1 MIRPMNPV
9 VLIPARLASTRLPDK
24 PLADIAGRPMIVH
37 VWQRAKEAG
46 IGPVYVAAAEP
57 EIAEAVSRMLEGATP
72 MSNALQGFLGTL
84 VTGILASAVI
94 AIRVRAHPART
105 AV

>member
-1 MIRPMNPV
+1 MRVDEAYANL
-9 VLIPARLASTRLPDK
+9 VLPHVLGRLGLEGRDAAFATELASGTLRQQ
-24 PLADIAGRPMIVH
+24 GRS
-37 VWQRAKEAG
+37 EA
-46 IGPVYVAAAEP
+46 

-72 MSNALQGFLGTL
+72 MSNAPQGFLGTL